1 MQLYC
6 YDGPVY
12 AFDIY
17 IFNTKMYTRAV
28 SKQRAYSNFCYRAK
42 AMMNRSPNAKVS
54 LDWTKLTLVDG
65 AKFDAESHQVAM
77 EYHQI
82 TMEEL
87 GWL

>member
-12 AFDIY
+12 AFDVY
-17 IFNTKMYTRAV
+17 IFSTKMYTRAT
-28 SKQRAYSNFCYRAK
+28 SKYKAYSNFCYRSK
-42 AMMNRSPNAKVS
+42 AMLNKSPHAKIS
-54 LDWTKLTLVDG
+54 LDWTKLTLVD
-65 AKFDAESHQVAM
+65 DADM
-77 EYHQI
+77 GPEYHQI